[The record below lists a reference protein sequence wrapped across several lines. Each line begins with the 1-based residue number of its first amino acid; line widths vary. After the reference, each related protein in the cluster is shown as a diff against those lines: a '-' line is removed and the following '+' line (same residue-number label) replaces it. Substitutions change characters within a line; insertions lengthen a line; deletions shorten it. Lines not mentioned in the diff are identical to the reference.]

1 MGKPRSATCDRTSF
15 CALPIDATL
24 LKIPPISSISE
35 PVADAELATDF
46 RTPSSSLPGL
56 MPAATAPAAVVAA
69 SPRPKDVPLTE
80 ARALSIIAS
89 TSLASLPRPFS
100 FACAVSIPVRRPRP
114 LVIEPASAPPA
125 ATPTPATPALSV
137 LPMPLEILE
146 PMELP
151 TSEPYP
157 ETPFKDFLIC
167 PGSFDVSA
175 TMEICPTANSAMI
188 YPRRIVK
195 LGRGKTQ
202 PFVHLFDRNRVHL
215 ESVSVAKQCGAIVSR
230 RFRSRLF
237 AGARHWRRPF
247 PTPP

>member
-1 MGKPRSATCDRTSF
+1 TSF

-24 LKIPPISSISE
+24 LKMPPISSISE

-46 RTPSSSLPGL
+46 RTSSSSLPGL
-56 MPAATAPAAVVAA
+56 IPAATAPAAVVAA

-89 TSLASLPRPFS
+89 TSSASLPKPFS
-100 FACAVSIPVRRPRP
+100 LACAVSIPVRRPSP

-125 ATPTPATPALSV
+125 ARPTPATPALSV
-137 LPMPLEILE
+137 LPIPLEILE

-151 TSEPYP
+151 TSVPYLEAP
-157 ETPFKDFLIC
+157 PRDFLIC
-167 PGSFDVSA
+167 PGRRLVSA
-175 TMEICPTANSAMI
+175 TILMCPTANSAMI

-215 ESVSVAKQCGAIVSR
+215 ESVSAAEQCGAI
-230 RFRSRLF
+230 
-237 AGARHWRRPF
+237 
-247 PTPP
+247 